1 MFIFI
6 NIKRIDNVRYINL
19 IVIFKN
25 MLDSYYVL
33 FIMKCLKYFY
43 IFLKVYFLI
52 ILIFLFINI
61 ELRLDLIYYV
71 IRY

>member
-6 NIKRIDNVRYINL
+6 KIKKIDNVRYINL
-19 IVIFKN
+19 IFKN

>member
-6 NIKRIDNVRYINL
+6 KIKKIDNVRYINL

-33 FIMKCLKYFY
+33 FIVKYLKYFY

>member
-1 MFIFI
+1 M
-6 NIKRIDNVRYINL
+6 

-33 FIMKCLKYFY
+33 FIMKYLKYFY
-43 IFLKVYFLI
+43 IFLKVNFLI
-52 ILIFLFINI
+52 ILVFLFINI